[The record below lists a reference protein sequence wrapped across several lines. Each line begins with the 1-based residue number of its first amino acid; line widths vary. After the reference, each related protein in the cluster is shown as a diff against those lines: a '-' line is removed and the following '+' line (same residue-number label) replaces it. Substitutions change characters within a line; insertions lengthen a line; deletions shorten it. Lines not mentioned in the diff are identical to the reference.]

1 MVCAKCQKQ
10 LKSTALA
17 TPAVKKKTEM
27 YYGSPAGSTGRIE
40 KASSAGGSTGA
51 GKSKL
56 LSKSAK
62 NPYAQ
67 YASSC
72 KTYEEINLILIRTF
86 EGLLGQEQTQQ
97 ATHSTKSRSYQVTH
111 LSSSRSS
118 ESAYRGR
125 TPDPDYQG
133 IKDPDAEFYLL
144 FAQATTMSSI
154 DSEPLSGPAL
164 PSQPFAKAT

>member
-27 YYGSPAGSTGRIE
+27 YYGSPAGSSGRIE
-40 KASSAGGSTGA
+40 KTASTGGSTAA

-56 LSKSAK
+56 LSASAK

-72 KTYEEINLILIRTF
+72 QTCKTKT
-86 EGLLGQEQTQQ
+86 
-97 ATHSTKSRSYQVTH
+97 
-111 LSSSRSS
+111 
-118 ESAYRGR
+118 ESGR
-125 TPDPDYQG
+125 TYCQRCAYKANACAVCGKSQTGLKASNAPVVQG
-133 IKDPDAEFYLL
+133 QKF
-144 FAQATTMSSI
+144 S
-154 DSEPLSGPAL
+154 
-164 PSQPFAKAT
+164 AK